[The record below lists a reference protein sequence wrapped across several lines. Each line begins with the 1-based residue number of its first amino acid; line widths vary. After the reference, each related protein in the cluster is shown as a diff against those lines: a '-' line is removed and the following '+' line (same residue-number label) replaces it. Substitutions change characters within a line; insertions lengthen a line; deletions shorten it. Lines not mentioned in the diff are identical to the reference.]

1 MRFEKSFL
9 IKKKIIEE
17 LANRR
22 NMFGFFFFYQG
33 LEIEKDIGILILIE
47 SLICKHI
54 EELKNKDISEKP
66 IRCLIKGLE

>member
-1 MRFEKSFL
+1 VWV
-9 IKKKIIEE
+9 
-17 LANRR
+17 
-22 NMFGFFFFYQG
+22 FFFYQG

-54 EELKNKDISEKP
+54 EELKNKDILEKP